1 MAAAPLRSGDG
12 RADQGFDGGR
22 TSAGDVSRDAPKVRV
37 SGVDKFFLGR
47 EGAVRAL
54 AGVDLEVADGEFL
67 CLVGP
72 SGCGKSTLLR
82 IIGGLEQ
89 PTHGTVDVAVAEG
102 TGSSDVAFVFQEY
115 GLFPWLN
122 VLDNAAFG
130 LRMAGVARGERREK
144 ARYWLDR
151 VGLGG
156 FETAYPDQLS
166 GGMKQRLSIAR
177 AFVTDPEVLLMD
189 EPMAALDAQTRALLQ
204 EDLISL
210 WEAHRKTLVL
220 VTHSIDEAV
229 LLSDRII
236 VMTRRPGLIKTEFQV
251 NLPRPR
257 TQAIASSPEFGDLR
271 TKIWDT
277 LRDEVEA
284 SLELT

>member
-1 MAAAPLRSGDG
+1 MAAVSEGPDRRPAVAPSRAPG
-12 RADQGFDGGR
+12 R
-22 TSAGDVSRDAPKVRV
+22 DVRKVRV
-37 SGVDKFFLGR
+37 DGVDKFFLAR
-47 EGAVRAL
+47 EEAVRAL

-89 PTHGTVDVAVAEG
+89 ATHGTVDVDVGPDA
-102 TGSSDVAFVFQEY
+102 GSGVAFVFQEY
-115 GLFPWLN
+115 GLFPWLT

-130 LRMAGVARGERREK
+130 LRMSGVARQERHDK

-156 FETAYPDQLS
+156 FESAYPDQLS

-189 EPMAALDAQTRALLQ
+189 EPMGALDAQTRALLQ
-204 EDLISL
+204 EDLIAL

-229 LLSDRII
+229 LLSDRIV
-236 VMTRRPGLIKTEFQV
+236 VMTRRPGAIKTEFKV
-251 NLPRPR
+251 DLPRPR
-257 TQAIASSPEFGDLR
+257 TPAVTASPEFGDLR
-271 TKIWDT
+271 MSIWET

-284 SLELT
+284 SLELA